1 MGDHTIPRHMVSRLS
16 NGGGPRTPNSGAIR
30 RQSHVGGSS
39 SLLSPSETPAAAGRR
54 SANSSASSA
63 IARASAPLTMDSVS
77 KAGAGRLDVAL
88 PREVE
93 GLDISTYA
101 NLRHAF
107 EVIVQSYAAQKEAL
121 EVGPCCVLPA
131 CAMCC

>member
-39 SLLSPSETPAAAGRR
+39 SLLETPAAAGRS

-63 IARASAPLTMDSVS
+63 IARASAPLTMDSAS

>member
-1 MGDHTIPRHMVSRLS
+1 
-16 NGGGPRTPNSGAIR
+16 
-30 RQSHVGGSS
+30 
-39 SLLSPSETPAAAGRR
+39 
-54 SANSSASSA
+54 
-63 IARASAPLTMDSVS
+63 MDSAS